1 MYKMF
6 SITNPFNQFFLS
18 EFQYITDFQAAY
30 YVNNSQIILDKWN
43 DRSLEDRL
51 KLIVK
56 LTYKLEINKIKLAK
70 NAVLEMGKP
79 IKQSISEIEK
89 CISLCEYY
97 LNNALNFLSNKAIST
112 DGKESYVTYEPLGVV
127 LGVMPWNFPYWQVF
141 RFAIPAII
149 AGNTVMVKHASN
161 VAGCGILLEE
171 LFIEAGF
178 PEGVYKNLLISGE
191 QVAKVIDNPFV
202 KAVSLTGSEK
212 AGVAVATQAAGMVK
226 KSLLELGGSNAFIVL
241 EDADIEKAVAT
252 AVTARMQNTGQS
264 CIAAKR
270 FLVHESMFDVF
281 VDKFKTEIEVL
292 KVGDPMDKGTD
303 IGPLARID
311 LAEEIEKQV
320 ADSIEMGAKLITGGK
335 RNEAFYTPTI
345 LTDVTTDMPVFKEEV
360 FGPVAPI
367 IPFTTLEEAIVL
379 SNDTEFGLGVSV
391 FTKDV
396 ESIKQK
402 VHLFEEGAVFIN
414 SMVKSHPALPFGGVK
429 KSGYGRE
436 LAEDGIKEF
445 VNVKTVYIS

>member
-1 MYKMF
+1 MF